1 MEANFR
7 AVGILFVHAMG
18 VCSGLE
24 ISISIRRPLK
34 NK

>member
-7 AVGILFVHAMG
+7 VVGILFVHVMG
-18 VCSGLE
+18 VCSGVE
-24 ISISIRRPLK
+24 ISISIKRPLK